1 MMEINLNLRILLK
14 DVIKLIA
21 EFQQNQCGEAQERL
35 VDHYKN
41 RIFHCISLF
50 ERRANA

>member
-1 MMEINLNLRILLK
+1 MMEIQSQPTNLTK
-14 DVIKLIA
+14 EDVIKLIA

-41 RIFHCISLF
+41 LVY
-50 ERRANA
+50 